1 MDAKAARR
9 SLADAYGQ
17 AVWSWRPDAG
27 VKFVD
32 GFHGRRWLK
41 SPAHRGERGAAVKTI
56 AQGMPVFRRYLSL
69 LACAKC
75 TFLCTQGSRVRPAS
89 GIPCAL
95 SLRGRTLL
103 ASPGRFVSRGRGVAA
118 AALRGVDPSRRG
130 LTAAPQD
137 E

>member
-9 SLADAYGQ
+9 SQADAYGQ

-56 AQGMPVFRRYLSL
+56 VQGMPVFRRYLSL

-95 SLRGRTLL
+95 LIERAVSEARLGRYSVARTRCHTLHCMPRL
-103 ASPGRFVSRGRGVAA
+103 ADLAKASPA
-118 AALRGVDPSRRG
+118 
-130 LTAAPQD
+130 